1 MEAATPVLR
10 SQVHAS
16 RGAATATEP
25 IDCER
30 MEKKIAQG
38 NAEGGGVTYGK
49 PKRDCIGSG
58 WSLFPTATRIA
69 STCECRDIQQ
79 EPT

>member
-30 MEKKIAQG
+30 MEKKMRKGTLRA
-38 NAEGGGVTYGK
+38 AV
-49 PKRDCIGSG
+49 
-58 WSLFPTATRIA
+58 
-69 STCECRDIQQ
+69 
-79 EPT
+79 